1 MSESKPQSDPV
12 QNPRVTWEGCSVLL
26 DINDGDRLV
35 FARLSAGATLKIG
48 NKTCSL
54 QPLIGCPFGSMFQVE
69 SGQEKPY
76 LSRFTP
82 STEENNVQDEG
93 KQESR
98 DNRALIDNN
107 QAQSLTS
114 EDIDA
119 LRRQGATGNEIVEA
133 LIANSTTFD
142 KKTQFSQEKYRI
154 KKQKKYA
161 PRVLLRRPFSRSIC
175 EAYFKKYPARI
186 GFLRVD
192 ALSLLL
198 SMANVTANSDVLV
211 VDWVGGLLTGAVAER
226 LGGTGSVCNTYLGG
240 KPHSMEIIRMFNFT
254 NEICKRI
261 LRCSLDDLCSVQ
273 SGTDEKA
280 DQQETVRTV
289 EIRSTEQTSV
299 SVSMEEVDLS
309 TDNGVGDLLPEND
322 LSTVSKTCKAPKAG
336 DKASK
341 ESMKLWRE
349 NGFSSLII
357 AAPEQDPW
365 SLVKHLLPLLSYSAP
380 FAIYHQYLQ
389 LTNQNQNQNQPL
401 SYGKPLFP
409 AYLARQPLLFSSF
422 DHSNSSLD
430 SAHSAF
436 ATPPLNQTR
445 EVKSVE
451 AQTSGRQDVTG
462 HGKVINHPLPGSEHE
477 KGGKHNS
484 KAKGKKNA
492 KSGTQKLD
500 ADSPNGLNTTG
511 NCRYDSSLGLLTK
524 KFVNLI
530 MEAKDGTLDLNHT
543 AEVLEVQKRRIYD
556 ITNVLEGIGLIEKTS
571 KNHIRWKGSDDKA
584 LELDDQVTRLKA
596 EVQRLY
602 VEECKL
608 DNHIRERQESL
619 RALDEDVNYQKYLF
633 MTEEDIMNL
642 PCFQNQTV
650 ISIKAPQASYIEVPD
665 PDKDIVFQQRQYKM
679 IIRSHNGPIDLRLLS
694 EYQDNVK
701 GLSGGSPE
709 LCSDEKASQM
719 NSSKIQLTPT
729 MGDMEPEAGQ
739 PKQERSRTRWT
750 PSLDKIFADLV
761 VKQIQLGNR
770 PNNVFDKKTWNNIR
784 DEFNRQTELNFNN
797 NQLRKHLDVLRTR
810 FYNLKSAYDQND
822 FAGMEDS
829 CCIGFDLWEDIGA
842 QPRPEPV
849 KVKDCPIYEQLCTIF
864 TDSSADGKYAQSS
877 HFEGLDKAVGND
889 NGGLNSCPEG
899 GSAQPDNSSASR
911 LPQNN
916 SLPEQLTKTT
926 GERKRKRPSEAQSS
940 LDQSRKD
947 EETSVAM
954 AGAMFDMLDAWRSRM
969 TVATNRS
976 DDKFSIT
983 NCIKALDEIEG
994 IEDWLYFAALDLFE
1008 DSNLRETFIC
1018 LKGGTARLTW
1028 LQGKC
1033 VSPALTSF

>member
-1 MSESKPQSDPV
+1 MSESKPQLGPV

-35 FARLSAGATLKIG
+35 FARLSAGSTLKIG

-93 KQESR
+93 KEESR

-211 VDWVGGLLTGAVAER
+211 VDFVGGLLTGAVAER

-254 NEICKRI
+254 NEICKRV

-280 DQQETVRTV
+280 DQQENVRTV
-289 EIRSTEQTSV
+289 EIRSNEQTSV

-341 ESMKLWRE
+341 ESMKSWRE

-365 SLVKHLLPLLSYSAP
+365 SLVKQLLPLLSYSAP

-389 LTNQNQNQNQPL
+389 
-401 SYGKPLFP
+401 
-409 AYLARQPLLFSSF
+409 
-422 DHSNSSLD
+422 SNSSLD

-445 EVKSVE
+445 EGKSVE
-451 AQTSGRQDVTG
+451 AQSSGRQDVPG
-462 HGKVINHPLPGSEHE
+462 HGKVINHPLPGPEHE

-484 KAKGKKNA
+484 KAKGKKNS

-584 LELDDQVTRLKA
+584 SMELDDQVTRLKA

-602 VEECKL
+602 AEECKL

-619 RALDEDVNYQKYLF
+619 RALDEDANKQQYLF

-650 ISIKAPQASYIEVPD
+650 ISIEAPQASYIEVPD
-665 PDKDIVFQQRQYKM
+665 PDEDIGFQQRQYKM
-679 IIRSHNGPIDLRLLS
+679 IIRSHNGPIILHLLS
-694 EYQDNVK
+694 QYQDRVN
-701 GLSGGSPE
+701 GLSGVQPPE
-709 LCSDEKASQM
+709 LCSDDKASQM
-719 NSSKIQLTPT
+719 NSSKTELTPS
-729 MGDMEPEAGQ
+729 MGAVDDDYWFHSEPGV
-739 PKQERSRTRWT
+739 SMT
-750 PSLDKIFADLV
+750 DLV
-761 VKQIQLGNR
+761 YEELLTISSHFIHIFFKQYQSGFPENCGVRVPLADKYNHMHWPGKSIVINSR

-784 DEFNRQTELNFNN
+784 DEFNKQTELNFNN

-849 KVKDCPIYEQLCTIF
+849 KVKDCPIYEQLCAIF

-877 HFEGLDKAVGND
+877 HFEGLDKAIGND

-916 SLPEQLTKTT
+916 SLPEKLTKTT

-947 EETSVAM
+947 EETSEAM
-954 AGAMFDMLDAWRSRM
+954 AGAMF
-969 TVATNRS
+969 
-976 DDKFSIT
+976 
-983 NCIKALDEIEG
+983 
-994 IEDWLYFAALDLFE
+994 ALDLFE

-1018 LKGGTARLTW
+1018 LKGGTTRLTW